1 MVEYEFLS
9 TGAEETGVWDEQ
21 NLPLSNMDM
30 LQKLRWS
37 FHPNGR
43 IVLEIDDDVA
53 KLLSPKRTVTNN
65 DVSPNHTHRFSDLDS
80 E

>member
-1 MVEYEFLS
+1 MVDHDFLC
-9 TGAEETGVWDEQ
+9 TGAEETGVWDDR

-30 LQKLRWS
+30 LQKVRWS
-37 FHPNGR
+37 VHPNGR

-53 KLLSPKRTVTNN
+53 KLLSRKNASSKDGLPA
-65 DVSPNHTHRFSDLDS
+65 DHTHRFSDLNV